1 MCKIKVHRHCDIGN
15 DFIRSRSIGVLFNTY
30 SLLIT
35 LSVFAGGFGDN
46 KCVKKCKQLSCK
58 TSARFTP
65 QILRGAPRPQPGTL
79 LRLMSLIS
87 SEFQCSAVQCSV
99 PCSPS
104 VIWSLWE
111 QKQYIINIVLSCY
124 TEGCFRMSEEAND
137 KVIHIHRQDFME
149 KLGIGDHLLW

>member
-65 QILRGAPRPQPGTL
+65 QILRGAPHPSPALYCGSCL
-79 LRLMSLIS
+79 LSAPS
-87 SEFQCSAVQCSV
+87 SVQRGAVQCPLQSQCHMIFV
-99 PCSPS
+99 
-104 VIWSLWE
+104 
-111 QKQYIINIVLSCY
+111 
-124 TEGCFRMSEEAND
+124 GAEA
-137 KVIHIHRQDFME
+137 IHYKYCLKLLHRGMFQNV
-149 KLGIGDHLLW
+149 

>member
-46 KCVKKCKQLSCK
+46 KCLKKCKQLSCK

-65 QILRGAPRPQPGTL
+65 QILRGAPHPSPALYCGSCL
-79 LRLMSLIS
+79 LSAPSFSAAR
-87 SEFQCSAVQCSV
+87 CSAVSLAV
-99 PCSPS
+99 PVSYDHLCD
-104 VIWSLWE
+104 
-111 QKQYIINIVLSCY
+111 IVWSCY

-149 KLGIGDHLLW
+149 KLGIGDHLIW